1 MPFKFHSG
9 LEGNS
14 RSFLGWGV
22 GGGYRES
29 GRRGRKLGLLWKR
42 EQNGGLRK
50 CYFRSEISMFICFLF
65 FVLLINLRALVHCNC
80 FVFCVWHCFLKN
92 VAVVVVLG

>member
-1 MPFKFHSG
+1 MG
-9 LEGNS
+9 
-14 RSFLGWGV
+14 

-29 GRRGRKLGLLWKR
+29 GRRGGGNLGCYG
-42 EQNGGLRK
+42 NGNKMAVCESVIFVLK
-50 CYFRSEISMFICFLF
+50 FQCLFVFCFLF
-65 FVLLINLRALVHCNC
+65 VVLLINLRALVHCDC